1 MDRRAASAC
10 ARLDKAAVRR
20 QVPLIEAP
28 GSANIDLRPSRRH
41 LTRNLGSGDIMAW
54 NEPGGGNKDPWGSN
68 QGSNQGPPE
77 LDEIIRKL
85 DERLGR
91 IFRRGGGGGGGS
103 PGPGASISMRAIGV
117 GLAILFVIWLAT
129 GFYIVD
135 PAERGVELRFG
146 AYTTMTKP
154 GLHWHI
160 PWPVEQVEIVNVDE
174 ISSFRHKAAMLTQDE
189 NIVDVELT
197 VQSRIQDAANY
208 LFQDQTPDK
217 TLRDATETVVRK
229 TIGGS
234 KLDFVLTEGRSAIAL
249 TIQERVQA
257 LMNEYKTGLLVTSVN
272 MQPAK
277 PPEQV
282 KEAFDDA
289 IKAREDK
296 ERSENKAEAYANE
309 ILPQARGEAARVVAD
324 AKAYRDR
331 VIASAEGETA
341 RFNAVLTQYE
351 KAPGVTRERLYLE
364 TIEEVLRESDKVLLD
379 VPQGNSLMYLP
390 LDQLMKRSGSSAQ
403 PRTSTASDDDNPQ
416 VTSSHQTTPMRDVSR
431 ERRSR

>member
-1 MDRRAASAC
+1 
-10 ARLDKAAVRR
+10 
-20 QVPLIEAP
+20 
-28 GSANIDLRPSRRH
+28 
-41 LTRNLGSGDIMAW
+41 MAW
-54 NEPGGGNKDPWGSN
+54 NEPGGGNKDPWGGN
-68 QGSNQGPPE
+68 QGNQGPPD
-77 LDEIIRKL
+77 LDEIVRKL
-85 DERLGR
+85 QERVSALLG
-91 IFRRGGGGGGGS
+91 GKGGGSGGGGGGS
-103 PGPGASISMRAIGV
+103 DLSTKTIGV
-117 GLAILFVIWLAT
+117 IVAILFIGWLFT
-129 GFYIVD
+129 GIYIVD
-135 PAERGVELRFG
+135 PAERGVVMRFG
-146 AYTTMTKP
+146 AYTKMTEP
-154 GLHWHI
+154 GPHWHI
-160 PWPVEQVEIVNVDE
+160 PWPIETVQIVNVDE
-174 ISSFRHKAAMLTQDE
+174 ISSFTHKASMLTQDE

-208 LFQDQTPDK
+208 LFQDQAPEK

-234 KLDFVLTEGRSAIAL
+234 KLDFILTEGRSAVAA
-249 TIQERVQA
+249 TIQERVQS

-296 ERSENKAEAYANE
+296 ERLENKAEAYSNE

-341 RFNAVLTQYE
+341 RFTSVMSEYE
-351 KAPGVTRERLYLE
+351 KAPEVTRQRLYLE
-364 TIEEVLRESDKVLLD
+364 TMEKVLGNTNKILID

-390 LDQLMKRSGSSAQ
+390 LDRIMQQQPAPP
-403 PRTSTASDDDNPQ
+403 PRTSMLDDTSDGSADTMRT
-416 VTSSHQTTPMRDVSR
+416 TSTRLRDTSR
-431 ERRSR
+431 ERRTR